1 MTSPHWPLAGLRL
14 CTPRLEPRWPTLD
27 DLDELATLAVAGV
40 HDPQVQPFSV
50 AWTDTP
56 AAELPR
62 RSLQYY
68 WSQWAAWRP
77 SDWTLDLVVV
87 HNGTIVGA
95 QGLKATDFAVVRE
108 VHTGSWIGL
117 GHQGQGIGTEMR
129 AAVLSLA
136 FGELGAESA
145 RSHAHSDNA
154 ASIGVSRK
162 LGYSDDGTQRLFLS
176 NATVKTHINRIFAKT
191 GARDRAQAVRYAY
204 QHGMATRPSNLACPG
219 PPWPASEGSQESHRS
234 GGRAAGG

>member
-14 CTPRLEPRWPTLD
+14 YTPRLELRWPTLT

-40 HDPQVQPFSV
+40 HDPQVQPFSA

-56 AAELPR
+56 ADELPG

-68 WSQWAAWRP
+68 WAQWAAWRP
-77 SDWTLDLVVV
+77 GDWSLDLMVV
-87 HNGTIVGA
+87 HNGTIVGM

-108 VHTGSWIGL
+108 VHTGSWLGL
-117 GHQGQGIGTEMR
+117 RHQGQGIGAEMR

-136 FGELGAESA
+136 FDDLGAETA
-145 RSHAHSDNA
+145 RSDAHSDNA

-162 LGYSDDGTQRLFLS
+162 LGYADDGTERFMVRGQAVTALRL
-176 NATVKTHINRIFAKT
+176 RI
-191 GARDRAQAVRYAY
+191 DRATWQARRPLRVRVS
-204 QHGMATRPSNLACPG
+204 GLEPCL
-219 PPWPASEGSQESHRS
+219 PWFGLSPAGQPV
-234 GGRAAGG
+234 G